1 MQREHFL
8 AKSGSFFLDL
18 SVQFEPLWDGNVDI
32 HDTTKELKKK
42 ALKINSQNIEQEIW
56 MLVTFIFEI
65 EL

>member
-42 ALKINSQNIEQEIW
+42 ALKINSQNIEQEI
-56 MLVTFIFEI
+56 
-65 EL
+65 